1 MKKSTAIGLLMG
13 SFSLTVIGLTM
24 KVANTISGKKVSEA
38 GANLIKSFEALRLT
52 AYKALPTE
60 QYYTI
65 GYGHYGSDV
74 KAGMQITK
82 EQAENMFRNDLS
94 KYEATVATATITKDL
109 KQNQFDALVCFCY
122 NVGQGNFL
130 KSTLLRKVLANPNDT
145 SIRSEFAKWNKSG
158 GQVIAGLTR
167 RRTAEANYYFA

>member
-1 MKKSTAIGLLMG
+1 MEKSTAIGLLMG
-13 SFSLTVIGLTM
+13 SLSLTLIGLTM
-24 KVANTISGKKVSEA
+24 KVANTISSKKVSEA
-38 GANLIKSFEALRLT
+38 GANLIKSFEALKLT

-82 EQAENMFRNDLS
+82 EQAEKMFRNDLA

-122 NVGQGNFL
+122 NIGQGAFL

>member
-82 EQAENMFRNDLS
+82 EQAEKMFRNDLA

-122 NVGQGNFL
+122 NIGQGAFL